1 MARAELAYLK
11 TLGIT
16 PTPDEIIELDSL
28 GRMAQ
33 FGGVVNPT
41 SLLLTGERIGC
52 NVFYPLTIGA
62 SIWYQDKACE
72 WFVDDEDTLGVV
84 MLYLLA
90 HSREPEYYMGIENAR
105 ECRKV
110 VRKWARSV
118 NVTADEALCAIER
131 LTPSSWPDLD
141 DEQSDD
147 SVDLHGNPIDAR
159 QPDYVPMLAVLQ
171 RVYGQTTHHW
181 LHEVSAEHAHA
192 MAKEGVA
199 QICAERGVEVPRSDD
214 PAILGAYHLLK
225 CRERI
230 MQAHGE

>member
-1 MARAELAYLK
+1 MARAEVAFLK
-11 TLGIT
+11 SQGIT

-41 SLLLTGERIGC
+41 SLLFTGERIGC
-52 NVFYPLTIGA
+52 NVFYPLTIGT
-62 SIWYQDKACE
+62 SVWYQDKACD
-72 WFVDDEDTLGVV
+72 WFADDEDTLGVV

-90 HSREPEYYMGIENAR
+90 HAREPEYYVDIKNAK

-110 VRKWARSV
+110 VRKWARTV
-118 NVTADEALCAIER
+118 NVTAEEAMCAIDR
-131 LTPSSWPDLD
+131 LTAPAWPDLD
-141 DEQSDD
+141 EEEDD
-147 SVDLHGNPIDAR
+147 PCVDLHGNPIDAR